1 MLLRKYISL
10 ILWMAVTI
18 SVYAQENKIDIH
30 SISREQVLEMKI
42 EELALYDLDELSQLM
57 DIVGASSLDELYDL
71 LLNKEVTSASK
82 TEENLFDSPL
92 STTVL
97 SHDQI
102 IASGATCIEEALR
115 LVPGVI
121 VREKTNG
128 NYDVH
133 IRGNDNLPSKN
144 MLLYSENMNTLVMI
158 NGRPVFNYSHGGTIW
173 ETLPIGFEDIDRIEV
188 IRGPSS
194 ALYGPNAVSGVINI
208 ITQMITSE
216 TPLISG
222 NFQGGSLSSYIGDI
236 AFRKKINKK
245 WSIGVTGNYEIR
257 KRERDDLFI
266 YNGED
271 DNGNLLYT
279 LDGKPTG
286 SGYYTKDEI
295 SKMYK
300 GQYQLWAPYMVGKQT
315 YDINTSFPNPQQSK
329 ERIGVNGYLHYAP
342 NKYTTIQLSA
352 GSQES
357 EALSSTMGD
366 VPTPYSTKKAA
377 TQYINLHT
385 TVKNFSLQA
394 NFNTGTIDY
403 MTGNEGFELDNKQ
416 YNIQAEYNFKIGGL
430 DIRPGVSYQA
440 MTYDDS
446 PHISENGKGYLNGE
460 STIDILAGSMRLDYK
475 PTDKLRF
482 VSALRAEKYNHPDD
496 IYASWQFVAS
506 YKINDHNLL
515 RAVYSRA
522 NQSSFIVNTYSNY
535 TWNIVNRPYPRV
547 MQFGGEINDYDLK
560 TMDMFELGYRLRPVK
575 NILLDFEAF
584 YHVSKDFGALAPD
597 YTDYVVYNPLQ
608 AIMGQEA
615 IGRPDSVHIQYQ
627 NYDLKSKQL
636 GLSINMDWVINEKLV
651 VNANLTL
658 QQTHLDHYQ
667 PASRDDIILHQATVA
682 GAKVQTALEEIGSQ
696 LLSGEITPEQVPTF
710 VKASSTSLPE
720 NNINNY
726 QYKGTPSYFGGFSIT
741 YRPTKKI
748 EFFPQAYFYGKQTFE
763 NQYYAEEIDGKI
775 LLNLKAS
782 YKTSNHL
789 TLYINGKNL
798 LSQQSREFAFMDQIP
813 VMILAG
819 IQFKL

>member
-245 WSIGVTGNYEIR
+245 WSIGSHWQLRNTQTR
-257 KRERDDLFI
+257 KRRFI
-266 YNGED
+266 Y
-271 DNGNLLYT
+271 
-279 LDGKPTG
+279 
-286 SGYYTKDEI
+286 I
-295 SKMYK
+295 
-300 GQYQLWAPYMVGKQT
+300 
-315 YDINTSFPNPQQSK
+315 
-329 ERIGVNGYLHYAP
+329 
-342 NKYTTIQLSA
+342 
-352 GSQES
+352 
-357 EALSSTMGD
+357 
-366 VPTPYSTKKAA
+366 
-377 TQYINLHT
+377 
-385 TVKNFSLQA
+385 
-394 NFNTGTIDY
+394 
-403 MTGNEGFELDNKQ
+403 
-416 YNIQAEYNFKIGGL
+416 
-430 DIRPGVSYQA
+430 
-440 MTYDDS
+440 
-446 PHISENGKGYLNGE
+446 
-460 STIDILAGSMRLDYK
+460 
-475 PTDKLRF
+475 
-482 VSALRAEKYNHPDD
+482 
-496 IYASWQFVAS
+496 
-506 YKINDHNLL
+506 
-515 RAVYSRA
+515 
-522 NQSSFIVNTYSNY
+522 
-535 TWNIVNRPYPRV
+535 
-547 MQFGGEINDYDLK
+547 
-560 TMDMFELGYRLRPVK
+560 
-575 NILLDFEAF
+575 
-584 YHVSKDFGALAPD
+584 
-597 YTDYVVYNPLQ
+597 
-608 AIMGQEA
+608 
-615 IGRPDSVHIQYQ
+615 
-627 NYDLKSKQL
+627 
-636 GLSINMDWVINEKLV
+636 
-651 VNANLTL
+651 
-658 QQTHLDHYQ
+658 
-667 PASRDDIILHQATVA
+667 
-682 GAKVQTALEEIGSQ
+682 
-696 LLSGEITPEQVPTF
+696 
-710 VKASSTSLPE
+710 
-720 NNINNY
+720 
-726 QYKGTPSYFGGFSIT
+726 
-741 YRPTKKI
+741 
-748 EFFPQAYFYGKQTFE
+748 
-763 NQYYAEEIDGKI
+763 
-775 LLNLKAS
+775 
-782 YKTSNHL
+782 
-789 TLYINGKNL
+789 
-798 LSQQSREFAFMDQIP
+798 
-813 VMILAG
+813 
-819 IQFKL
+819 